1 MSKEFTAHTFTP
13 IEMQEFA
20 TNISHRT
27 VLFLYNK
34 NYITKEQYDELLSSL
49 VVTYVRNNSFIG
61 KVRELL
67 FGNSKLDNDISKMV
81 ISQLNPLDFER

>member
-1 MSKEFTAHTFTP
+1 MSSDLPMHTFSP

-27 VLFLYNK
+27 VIFLYNK
-34 NYITKEQYDELLSSL
+34 NYITKEQYDELMGSL
-49 VVTYVRNNSFIG
+49 VVTYVRNSSFMG

-67 FGNSKLDNDISKMV
+67 FGNSKIDKDVSKMV
-81 ISQLNPLDFER
+81 ISQLNSLDFK

>member
-1 MSKEFTAHTFTP
+1 MSSEFPMHTFSP

-27 VLFLYNK
+27 VIFLYHK
-34 NYITKEQYDELLSSL
+34 NYITKEQYEELMSSL
-49 VVTYVRNNSFIG
+49 VVTYVRNNSFMG

-67 FGNSKLDNDISKMV
+67 FRNSKTDLDISKMV
-81 ISQLNPLDFER
+81 ISQLNLSDFE